1 MAKTT
6 EYMTYDYLAGL
17 RSRNAAWRLLA
28 ADQASFIAA
37 FFYREFL
44 AENRRAVEEEQ
55 LLSDLEDFIYE
66 LRRAEDEASF
76 IRPAREYL
84 DTWSDP
90 QHAWLRRFY
99 ARKDSVCYDLT
110 ASAQKAVEWL
120 YSLRKQSFVGTESRL
135 RTVFDLL
142 HEIARETDPDK
153 EKRRAWLVAQRERL
167 DQEIAAI
174 DGGQEI
180 RVMDA
185 VQVKERFLHA
195 AATAQSILA
204 DFREVEENFRNL
216 EQRLLERIVTW
227 KHGKGE
233 LLEQFFAARDII
245 EESEQGKS
253 FAAFWKYLMASRNR
267 EDFSRTMEQVM
278 EVKELSDSE
287 AAGDFCHI
295 DREWARA
302 ASAVQGTI
310 IQLSRQIRR
319 YVDENYLQEER
330 SIFGL
335 IGQIEEKAL
344 QARERVPQGIFME
357 IDAASPKVELPL
369 DRPLFV
375 PPCRPR
381 LENQLLESGAPEGSV
396 EALFN
401 QVYVDK
407 DRLRQNIRQLLQKK
421 TSVTLAEVLEV
432 YPLQQGLTELL
443 TYMVLASREA
453 DGFVEGSLEK
463 LLLTCPDG
471 RQLMAVSEKIVF
483 QQGEMETW

>member
-1 MAKTT
+1 MDLAKTT

-44 AENRRAVEEEQ
+44 AENRRAVEEQQ
-55 LLSDLEDFIYE
+55 LLSDLEDFIYD
-66 LRRAEDEASF
+66 LRRAEDEVSF

-99 ARKDSVCYDLT
+99 ARSDEVCYDLT

-153 EKRRAWLVAQRERL
+153 EKRRVWLVAQRERL

-195 AATAQSILA
+195 ASTAQSILA
-204 DFREVEENFRNL
+204 DFREVEENFRAL

-227 KHGKGE
+227 KQGKGE
-233 LLEQFFAARDII
+233 LLEQFFADRDII

-253 FAAFWKYLMASRNR
+253 FAAFWKYLMASSNR

-278 EVKELSDSE
+278 EVKDLSASE
-287 AAGDFCHI
+287 AAADFRHI

-302 ASAVQGTI
+302 ASAVQSTI

-330 SIFGL
+330 SIYGL
-335 IGQIEEKAL
+335 ISQLEEKAL
-344 QARERVPQGIFME
+344 QVRDKVPQGPFME
-357 IDAASPKVELPL
+357 LDGISPRVELPL

-375 PPCRPR
+375 PPRRPQ
-381 LENQLLESGAPEGSV
+381 LENQLLEAGASEGSV

-407 DRLRQNIRQLLQKK
+407 ERLRRNIRQLLRDKPG
-421 TSVTLAEVLEV
+421 VTLAEVLEA

-443 TYMVLASREA
+443 TYMVLASHENR
-453 DGFVEGSLEK
+453 GFLEGTVEK
-463 LLLTCPDG
+463 LLLAQQDG
-471 RQLMAVSEKIVF
+471 HRLLAIGEQVVF
-483 QQGEMETW
+483 QRGEI